1 MNWISLILK
10 NFKLILI
17 TLGISALITSGAWLY
32 FHGKKVQ
39 SLVSENQLLKTQI
52 EQEIKVRE
60 ILNEVTLENMKE
72 KEEIN
77 KGLMDALEELRD
89 AEKEDRA
96 VSDYYDQSY
105 PERLRV
111 IRERARCVSMPY
123 LCDSDGGKQ
132 DSKD

>member
-1 MNWISLILK
+1 MNWISMILK
-10 NFKLILI
+10 NLKLIIIVMVLSTLM
-17 TLGISALITSGAWLY
+17 TLGVGLY

-52 EQEIKVRE
+52 EQEVKVRE

-72 KEEIN
+72 KDEIN

-89 AEKEDRA
+89 AEKQDKD

-105 PERLRV
+105 PERLRT

-132 DSKD
+132 NSKD